1 MARLYS
7 STSVDTTLAS
17 TIGAGA
23 TSATVIDATALLGGV
38 TVTGGNTFTIAFDP
52 DTQSEEICVITAVS
66 SNTLTITRALAGTS
80 AQEHTSGTTV
90 RHVLTSLELTDFET
104 VKTNY
109 ISKTIV
115 NAKGDILAATADDTV
130 ARLAIGTNGQVL
142 AADSTETTG
151 LTWTTLASPEVTASS
166 TNTFTN
172 KSIAL
177 GTNTISG
184 TTAEF
189 NTALT
194 DADFATI
201 AGTETF
207 TNKTIALGS
216 NTVSG
221 SLAEFNTAVT
231 NATLA
236 STTGT
241 ETLTNKTLTAPI
253 INLAINAQTGTTYTT
268 VLADNG
274 KLITLDNVSPITLTI
289 PKNSAVAYAVGAQI
303 NLVQKNTGQVTVA
316 PVDGDVT
323 VNGTPGL
330 NTRAQYSAA
339 TCIKIDTDSWIL
351 LGDLS

>member
-23 TSATVIDATALLGGV
+23 TSVSVIDAIALLGGV
-38 TVTGGNTFTIAFDP
+38 TVTGGDTFTIAFDP

-104 VKTNY
+104 VKTNH
-109 ISKTIV
+109 ISKTTV
-115 NAKGDILAATADDTV
+115 DAKGDLLAATANDTV
-130 ARLAIGTNGQVL
+130 TRLGVGTNGQVL
-142 AADSTETTG
+142 TADSTASTG
-151 LTWTTLASPEVTASS
+151 LAWVAPVSATSTT
-166 TNTFTN
+166 
-172 KSIAL
+172 
-177 GTNTISG
+177 
-184 TTAEF
+184 
-189 NTALT
+189 
-194 DADFATI
+194 
-201 AGTETF
+201 TF

-216 NTVSG
+216 NTVTG
-221 SLAEFNTAVT
+221 TIAEFNTAVT
-231 NATLA
+231 DADFATIA
-236 STTGT
+236 GT
-241 ETLTNKTLTAPI
+241 ETLTNKTLTAPV

-268 VLADNG
+268 VLEDNG
-274 KLITLDNVSPITLTI
+274 KLVTLDNASAITLTI
-289 PKNSAVAYAVGAQI
+289 PKNSSVAYPIGSQI
-303 NLVQKNTGQVTVA
+303 NLVQKGAGQVTVA

-323 VNGTPGL
+323 INATPGL
-330 NTRAQYSAA
+330 DTRAQYSAA

>member
-52 DTQSEEICVITAVS
+52 DTQSEEICVVTAVS

-104 VKTNY
+104 VKTNH
-109 ISKTIV
+109 ISKTTV
-115 NAKGDILAATADDTV
+115 DAKGDLLAATANNTV
-130 ARLAIGTNGQVL
+130 TRLAVGTNDQVL
-142 AADSTETTG
+142 TADSTTATG
-151 LTWTTLASPEVTASS
+151 LKWATPVSDITASS
-166 TNTFTN
+166 TNTFSN

-177 GTNTISG
+177 GSNTVTG
-184 TTAEF
+184 TIAEF
-189 NTALT
+189 NTAVT

-201 AGTETF
+201 AGTET
-207 TNKTIALGS
+207 
-216 NTVSG
+216 
-221 SLAEFNTAVT
+221 
-231 NATLA
+231 
-236 STTGT
+236 
-241 ETLTNKTLTAPI
+241 LTNKTLTAPV

-268 VLADNG
+268 VLEDNG
-274 KLITLDNVSPITLTI
+274 KLVTLDNASPITLTI

-303 NLVQKNTGQVTVA
+303 NLVQKGAGQVTVA

-323 VNGTPGL
+323 INGTPGL